1 MHNDS
6 LQPHPFADYQKMMFA
21 TLQLVE
27 EADLSQLSELELLGL
42 YKGFELTVDL
52 AVKTL
57 KDKMEDDGIVLQQLS
72 PKGILRQAWQA
83 KYLDE
88 IEPWISMIN
97 DRNLLSHTYDAHLL
111 VSVLPALKQT
121 YLPLLRKLRDDLEA
135 LP

>member
-6 LQPHPFADYQKMMFA
+6 LQPHPFADYQKMMCA

-42 YKGFELTVDL
+42 YKGFELTVDF

-97 DRNLLSHTYDAHLL
+97 DRNLLSHTHDAHLL
-111 VSVLPALKQT
+111 VNVLPAVQQT

>member
-1 MHNDS
+1 MNHDVRWKQRFQN
-6 LQPHPFADYQKMMFA
+6 FNKA
-21 TLQLVE
+21 VE
-27 EADLSQLSELELLGL
+27 LLNELSEAELNRLPQIAKEGFIQR
-42 YKGFELTVDL
+42 FELSIEL
-52 AVKTL
+52 AWKTL

-111 VSVLPALKQT
+111 VSVLPAVQQT

-135 LP
+135 LL